1 MTHANPVR
9 DAARRDDHPAQ
20 PLPLLRH
27 IQHFGSML
35 ARQGVPTGP
44 GSLIDLCRGLAFINF
59 GNRADVHNA
68 ARSILVSRREHL
80 EVFDRV
86 FAQFWDGVLF
96 EQPPRGDAS
105 AATDAGEEGGP
116 HSRRESRRKQD
127 EDTSDAGGRDTRAQ
141 PECSEYSD
149 VEVVRK
155 KDFAALSAAETQQ
168 ARKLIA
174 TLVKR
179 FLSYRGRRRESGKD
193 GVIPDFRR
201 LFRRGSPLGLPPEG
215 MRYLERKPRRP
226 RLVLL
231 CDVSGSMEKYSSF
244 LIQFMCSLRMELTRV
259 EIGVFATRL
268 IMVTDILDR
277 RRIPQSVRELARH
290 ATVWG
295 SGTNIG
301 ASLREFNA
309 SQPGRNLHHK
319 TIVIILSD
327 GWERGETELLTEQ
340 MQQLHA
346 AAWKVIWL
354 NPLLGRDNYE
364 PVCKGMRAALPS
376 IDYFLAAHNV
386 ASLEQV
392 GRVIRTAAR

>member
-1 MTHANPVR
+1 M
-9 DAARRDDHPAQ
+9 ARHDMAPAR

-27 IQHFGSML
+27 FQRFGGML
-35 ARQGVPTGP
+35 ARHGVPVSP
-44 GSLIDLCRGLAFINF
+44 GSLIDLCRGLAVVNL
-59 GNRADVHNA
+59 GNRHDVHCA

-80 EVFDRV
+80 EIFDHV
-86 FAQFWDGVLF
+86 FAQFWDSAVF
-96 EQPPRGDAS
+96 EQNPRSANS
-105 AATDAGEEGGP
+105 AATEDGEKAEP
-116 HSRRESRRKQD
+116 HGRKQPRCEVD
-127 EDTSDAGGRDTRAQ
+127 GGRSGPEGENTRAE
-141 PECSEYSD
+141 PDCSEYSD

-168 ARKLIA
+168 ARKLIV
-174 TLVKR
+174 TLVRR
-179 FLSYRGRRRESGKD
+179 FLSYRGRRRVSGKD
-193 GVIPDFRR
+193 GAIPDFRR
-201 LFRRGSPLGLPPEG
+201 LFRRGGPCGLPPEG
-215 MRYLERKPRRP
+215 IRFLERKARRP

-244 LIQFMCSLRMELTRV
+244 LIQFMCSLRMELARV

-268 IMVTDILDR
+268 MMVTGILDR
-277 RRIPQSVRELARH
+277 RRLSRSLQELARRV
-290 ATVWG
+290 TIWG

-301 ASLREFNA
+301 ASVREFND
-309 SQPGRNLHHK
+309 SRLGRNLHHK

-327 GWERGETELLTEQ
+327 GWERGETDLLSEQ
-340 MQQLHA
+340 MRRLHA
-346 AAWKVIWL
+346 TAWKVIWL

-364 PVCKGMRAALPS
+364 PICKGMRAALPH

>member
-1 MTHANPVR
+1 MAWHDKVT
-9 DAARRDDHPAQ
+9 AQ

-27 IQHFGSML
+27 IQRFGGML
-35 ARQGVPTGP
+35 ARHGVPVSP
-44 GSLIDLCRGLAFINF
+44 GSLIDLCRGLAAVNLGSRTDI
-59 GNRADVHNA
+59 HSA
-68 ARSILVSRREHL
+68 ARAILVSRREHL
-80 EVFDRV
+80 EIFDRV
-86 FAQFWDGVLF
+86 FALFWDSTGF
-96 EQPPRGDAS
+96 EQDPRSKSSDDS
-105 AATDAGEEGGP
+105 EEGEEGEP
-116 HSRRESRRKQD
+116 HGRNEPRPEAGDGKP
-127 EDTSDAGGRDTRAQ
+127 DAEGENTRAE

-168 ARKLIA
+168 ARKLIV

-179 FLSYRGRRRESGKD
+179 FLSYRGRRRVSGKD
-193 GVIPDFRR
+193 GTIPDFRR
-201 LFRRGSPLGLPPEG
+201 LFRRSSPFGLPPEG
-215 MRYLERKPRRP
+215 MRFLERKPRRP

-231 CDVSGSMEKYSSF
+231 CDVSGSMEKYSTF

-268 IMVTDILDR
+268 IMVTKILDR
-277 RRIPQSVRELARH
+277 RQISRSVQELARR

-301 ASLREFNA
+301 ASVREFND
-309 SQPGRNLHHK
+309 SQLGRNLHHK

-327 GWERGETELLTEQ
+327 GWERGETGLLSEQ
-340 MQQLHA
+340 MRQLRA
-346 AAWKVIWL
+346 SAWKVIWL

-364 PVCKGMRAALPS
+364 PICKGMRAALPY